1 MGQQPVGPA
10 PTAPGP
16 HAAAPLRRQ
25 TPTWVVVAATA
36 GVMVTIGIAFVVGV
50 FVGAYLTND
59 STTTTSGSTG
69 GQGGAPGGQ
78 GGGSEGS
85 GSGGGSEGSGSG
97 GGGGG
102 TLDECVVGT
111 WRTTEHTEDWSTDQ
125 GEAQLSGLERTM
137 VFTADGTQTV
147 TYDGES
153 ATITS
158 QGTDVPAVFDGE
170 VVYRT
175 STSGGTM
182 SFSLVSA
189 EGSVT
194 VDPEGT
200 AKVEE
205 LKPGTGDVSYTCDD
219 TTLRQ
224 EADGYLSV
232 YERTG

>member
-1 MGQQPVGPA
+1 MGQQPLGPPPQA
-10 PTAPGP
+10 PVPPGT
-16 HAAAPLRRQ
+16 RRQ
-25 TPTWVVVAATA
+25 APTWVVVATTV
-36 GVMVTIGIAFVVGV
+36 GVMVAIGVAFVVGV
-50 FVGAYLTND
+50 FVGAYVTRD
-59 STTTTSGSTG
+59 TGSTAG
-69 GQGGAPGGQ
+69 GQGGSTGSSGGRADGSTGDAG
-78 GGGSEGS
+78 GGGSQG
-85 GSGGGSEGSGSG
+85 GSG

-102 TLDECVVGT
+102 TLDDCVVGT
-111 WRTTEHTEDWSTDQ
+111 WRTTEHTEDWTTDQ

-137 VFTADGTQTV
+137 VFTADGTQTI
-147 TYDGES
+147 TYDGEQ
-153 ATITS
+153 ATITA

-189 EGSVT
+189 QGSVT
-194 VDPEGT
+194 VDPDGT

-205 LKPGTGDVSYTCDD
+205 LEPGTGDVSYTCDD
-219 TTLRQ
+219 TTLWQ